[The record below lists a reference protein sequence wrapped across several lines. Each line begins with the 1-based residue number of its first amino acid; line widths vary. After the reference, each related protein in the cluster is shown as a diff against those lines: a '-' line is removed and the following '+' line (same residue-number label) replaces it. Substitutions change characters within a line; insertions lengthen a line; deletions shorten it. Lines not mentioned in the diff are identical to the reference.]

1 MKKIKKNN
9 LVKIKAGA
17 VACGWVGM
25 FAVVAYSSPGGALIA
40 SVSGLNSEIGRC
52 WNS

>member
-1 MKKIKKNN
+1 MKKVSKNK
-9 LVKIKAGA
+9 LEKIKGGA
-17 VACGWVGM
+17 VPCGWIGM
-25 FAVVAYSSPGGALIA
+25 FAVVTYGYPGGALIS